1 MKLNITKEVKADTGT
16 IHLYDSGI
24 LSHTPFKNFSKTSID
39 ILTKDFQIFMELANN
54 KKVLFF
60 YDATTLFDFTTEQKK
75 YMQKKLPMFARKQA
89 ILLGNGVSKFMFNT
103 FLLFY
108 RPQIPIKGFTSKK
121 QAFEWLL
128 DE

>member
-1 MKLNITKEVKADTGT
+1 MEFNIVKEVKADTGT
-16 IHLYDSGI
+16 IYLYDNGI
-24 LSHTPFKNFSKTSID
+24 LSHTPFRNITKTNMD
-39 ILTKDFQIFMELANN
+39 ILSEDFQTFMELANN